1 MNLLSRLLLIA
12 AATMAAPA
20 LADPTAQQLA
30 AAKEAEA
37 RGAEIYAYD
46 QAAWHSTDR
55 FVIDLRKVKLTLE
68 QVSAQGV
75 RGYVV
80 EPTEKGLLLV
90 TYYAQKDGRTWA
102 FARYWM
108 AGSSVRRGGLV
119 KPGEDDALSALALKL
134 VELRAKGVAAAGE
147 SKSFYCGMGNPN
159 TVVLSPRADGTYP
172 VYVMSAATQAGRFP
186 AGGHSRFDFDGA
198 GKLVAHRAFTKGCID
213 VDTAA
218 IPKGAEGFG
227 VSHSLDPQPTEVHV
241 FVSYNVP
248 VKLFV
253 IIEPGKELWEIERG
267 KVVFKQVLAKGIEE
281 QPKK

>member
-1 MNLLSRLLLIA
+1 MNLFARLLLIA
-12 AATMAAPA
+12 AALAATPA
-20 LADPTAQQLA
+20 IADPSAQQLA
-30 AAKEAEA
+30 AAKEAEL

-55 FVIDLRKVKLTLE
+55 FQIDLKKAKLTVD
-68 QVSAQGV
+68 QAFDQGV

-80 EPTEKGLLLV
+80 EPAEKGLLLV
-90 TYYAQKDGRTWA
+90 TYYGQKEGRTWA

-119 KPGEDDALSALALKL
+119 KLGEDAALSPLALKL
-134 VELRAKGVAAAGE
+134 VDLRGKGLAAAGE
-147 SKSFYCGMGNPN
+147 TKSFYCGKGTPN
-159 TVVLSPRADGTYP
+159 TVVLPPRNDGTYP

-213 VDTAA
+213 VETAA
-218 IPKGAEGFG
+218 VPKGAEGFG
-227 VSHSLDPQPTEVHV
+227 VSHALDPQPTEIHV

-248 VKLFV
+248 IKLFV
-253 IIEPGKELWEIERG
+253 IIEPGNDLWQIDRG
-267 KVVFKQVLAKGIEE
+267 KVVFKQMMPGGAAG
-281 QPKK
+281 QPGN

>member
-12 AATMAAPA
+12 AALAATPA
-20 LADPTAQQLA
+20 TADPTAQQLA

-55 FVIDLRKVKLTLE
+55 FQIDLKKAKLTLE
-68 QVSAQGV
+68 QVSEQGV

-80 EPTEKGLLLV
+80 EPAEKGLLLT
-90 TYYAQKDGRTWA
+90 TYYAQKDGKTWA

-119 KPGEDDALSALALKL
+119 KPGDDAALSPLALKL
-134 VELRAKGVAAAGE
+134 VELRGKGIAAAGE
-147 SKSFYCGMGNPN
+147 TKSFYCGKGTPN
-159 TVVLSPRADGTYP
+159 TVVLPPRADGTYP

-213 VDTAA
+213 VITSVAG
-218 IPKGAEGFG
+218 KKAEGYG

-241 FVSYNVP
+241 FISYNVP
-248 VKLFV
+248 IKLFV
-253 IIEPGKELWEIERG
+253 IIEPGNGLWEIDRG
-267 KVVFKQVLAKGIEE
+267 KVAFKQVMAKGLGE
-281 QPKK
+281 

>member
-1 MNLLSRLLLIA
+1 MNLLFRLLLIA
-12 AATMAAPA
+12 AALAAAPA

-30 AAKEAEA
+30 AAKEAEV

-55 FVIDLRKVKLTLE
+55 FQIDLRKAKLTLAL
-68 QVSAQGV
+68 VSEQGV

-80 EPTEKGLLLV
+80 EPAGNGLLLV
-90 TYYAQKDGRTWA
+90 TYYAQKDGKTWA

-119 KPGEDDALSALALKL
+119 KPGDDAALSPLALKL
-134 VELRAKGVAAAGE
+134 VELRGKAIAAADE
-147 SKSFYCGMGNPN
+147 TKSFYCGEGVPN
-159 TVVLSPRADGTYP
+159 TVVLPPRADGTYP

-198 GKLVAHRAFTKGCID
+198 GELVAHRAFTKSCID
-213 VDTAA
+213 VVTS
-218 IPKGAEGFG
+218 IEGRKAVGYG
-227 VSHSLDPQPTEVHV
+227 VSHSMDPQPTEIHV

-248 VKLFV
+248 IKLFV
-253 IIEPGKELWEIERG
+253 IVEPGNNLWEIDRG
-267 KVVFKQVLAKGIEE
+267 KVAFKQVM
-281 QPKK
+281 PKQ

>member
-1 MNLLSRLLLIA
+1 MNLLSRLLLIPA
-12 AATMAAPA
+12 AMLAAPA
-20 LADPTAQQLA
+20 LADPTAPQLA

-55 FVIDLRKVKLTLE
+55 FQIDLRKAKLTLAQIAE
-68 QVSAQGV
+68 QGV

-80 EPTEKGLLLV
+80 EPAGPGLLQV

-108 AGSSVRRGGLV
+108 AGRSVRRGGLV
-119 KPGEDDALSALALKL
+119 KAGEDAALSPLALKL
-134 VELRAKGVAAAGE
+134 AELRGKGIAAAGE
-147 SKSFYCGMGNPN
+147 TKSFYCGKGNPN
-159 TVVLSPRADGTYP
+159 TVVLPPRADGTYP

-198 GKLVAHRAFTKGCID
+198 GKLVSHRAFTRGCLD
-213 VDTAA
+213 VDASA
-218 IPKGAEGFG
+218 LPKGAKGYG

-241 FVSYNVP
+241 FISYNVP
-248 VKLFV
+248 IKLFV
-253 IIEPGKELWEIERG
+253 IIEPANDLWEIDRG
-267 KVVFKQVLAKGIEE
+267 KVVFKQVMAKGI
-281 QPKK
+281 Q

>member
-1 MNLLSRLLLIA
+1 MNLLSRLILIA
-12 AATMAAPA
+12 AAALAAPA
-20 LADPTAQQLA
+20 IADPTSQQLT

-46 QAAWHSTDR
+46 QAAWHSTDQFR
-55 FVIDLRKVKLTLE
+55 IDLKKAKLTLE
-68 QVSAQGV
+68 QVSEQGV

-80 EPTEKGLLLV
+80 EPAEKGLLLV

-119 KPGEDDALSALALKL
+119 KPGEDAALSPLALKL
-134 VELRAKGVAAAGE
+134 VEMRGKGIAAAGE
-147 SKSFYCGMGNPN
+147 HKAFTCGKGRPN
-159 TVVLSPRADGTYP
+159 TVVLPPRADGTYP
-172 VYVMSAATQAGRFP
+172 VYVMSGATQAGRFP

-213 VDTAA
+213 VVTGTPGKTAV
-218 IPKGAEGFG
+218 GYG

-248 VKLFV
+248 IKLFV
-253 IIEPGKELWEIERG
+253 IIEPGNELWEIDRG
-267 KVVFKQVLAKGIEE
+267 KVVFKQVM
-281 QPKK
+281 PKQ

>member
-12 AATMAAPA
+12 AAVLATPA
-20 LADPTAQQLA
+20 MADPTAQQLA

-46 QAAWHSTDR
+46 QAAWHSTDQFR
-55 FVIDLRKVKLTLE
+55 IDLKKAKLTLE
-68 QVSAQGV
+68 QVSEQGV

-80 EPTEKGLLLV
+80 EPAEKGLLLV

-119 KPGEDDALSALALKL
+119 KPGEDAALSPLALKL
-134 VELRAKGVAAAGE
+134 VEMRGKGIAAAGE
-147 SKSFYCGMGNPN
+147 HKAFTCGKGRPN
-159 TVVLSPRADGTYP
+159 TVVLPPRADGTYP
-172 VYVMSAATQAGRFP
+172 VYVMSGATQAGRFP
-186 AGGHSRFDFDGA
+186 AGGHSRFDFDA
-198 GKLVAHRAFTKGCID
+198 NGKLIAHRAFTKGCID
-213 VDTAA
+213 VVTATPGKTA
-218 IPKGAEGFG
+218 VGYG

-248 VKLFV
+248 IKLFV
-253 IIEPGKELWEIERG
+253 IIEPGNELWEIDRG
-267 KVVFKQVLAKGIEE
+267 KVVFKQVM
-281 QPKK
+281 PKQ